1 MGISW
6 KAGREFC
13 VNRAFCF
20 WENKRTAESSKRSGI
35 ACILDWEE
43 CERVERRTRKWKDR
57 FAASYICVEILS
69 VLFYPNYSLLLCF
82 VKINIYYQSKYM
94 ILQFL
99 GARPGLDKTYHKFWR
114 LSGLN
119 RTNWLCCLRC
129 KNCVELCWIDC
140 RLCWTNCVE
149 PCWKTVLDWL
159 CRLCWK
165 TRVELCWTVLK

>member
-1 MGISW
+1 MCSIVKQRQESGGVKQENSGVEEEKRHSIYPW
-6 KAGREFC
+6 LGREM
-13 VNRAFCF
+13 
-20 WENKRTAESSKRSGI
+20 
-35 ACILDWEE
+35 
-43 CERVERRTRKWKDR
+43 VERRTSRWKDLYT
-57 FAASYICVEILS
+57 ASYICVEILYA
-69 VLFYPNYSLLLCF
+69 LFYPNYSLLLCF
-82 VKINIYYQSKYM
+82 VKINIYYQSKYL

-119 RTNWLCCLRC
+119 KTNWLCCLHC

-140 RLCWTNCVE
+140 VVCVE
-149 PCWKTVLDWL
+149 QTVLSRVEKTVLDWL